1 MQFCPKCGGMM
12 LPRQIE
18 GGPVLVCNTCGY
30 VAKEGKLDEYKVVKP
45 AKRKEKV
52 TVIEG
57 GAKPALPTTKA
68 KCPKC
73 GHERA
78 FWWLRQTRAADEAST
93 RFYRC
98 AKCDHTWREY
108 T

>member
-1 MQFCPKCGGMM
+1 M

-18 GGPVLVCNTCGY
+18 GGPVLVCNVCGY
-30 VAKEGKLDEYKVVKP
+30 TAKEAKLDEYKVVKS
-45 AKRKEKV
+45 AERKEKV
-52 TVIEG
+52 KVIEE

-68 KCPKC
+68 KCLKC
-73 GHERA
+73 GHDRA

-98 AKCDHTWREY
+98 AKCGHTWREY